1 MKKNE
6 NNDSMLDRIT
16 LIASLYY
23 KDKLSQQEIAKKLN
37 ISRPWVS
44 KLLSRA
50 EELGIVKIEIESPIL
65 GNASLEEQLCKK
77 YDLQYASVIDNHDSS
92 RDYISISAVNYFVSQ
107 IKPEDTIGVA
117 WGNAVSR
124 FISHLHPMKFPHTK
138 IVPLAGSFGATFDT
152 LPNYNVIQLANLT
165 GGSSH
170 LLHVPAFCSSQMEYQ
185 TLVANKKVRDTLSM
199 AEHSDIL
206 ISGIGTFETSFLTQ
220 NEILSSEEIASLK
233 TAGAIG
239 DIALEFLTKNGTSVK
254 SNLTQRII
262 KADIF
267 RAYKNSRVSIGIAE
281 GIYKAEI
288 IHAVLS
294 LHLINAFFTSKDTA
308 LALLNHSET
317 FPAN

>member
-6 NNDSMLDRIT
+6 NTDSMLDRIT
-16 LIASLYY
+16 LIANLYY

-65 GNASLEEQLCKK
+65 GNASLEERLCDK
-77 YDLQYASVIDNHDSS
+77 YGLQYASVIDNHDTS
-92 RDYISISAVNYFVSQ
+92 RDYIAISAVNYFVSQ
-107 IKPEDTIGVA
+107 IKAEDIIGVA

-124 FISHLHPMKFPHTK
+124 FIRHLHPMKFPQIQ

-165 GGSSH
+165 GGASH

-185 TLVANKKVRDTLSM
+185 TLVANKKVRSTLAL
-199 AEHSDIL
+199 AEHSDII

-220 NEILSSEEIASLK
+220 HEILSPEETESLK
-233 TAGAIG
+233 SSGAIG
-239 DIALEFLTKNGTSVK
+239 DIALQFLTEDGKPVES
-254 SNLTQRII
+254 SLTQKII

-267 RAYKNSRVSIGIAE
+267 RACKNSRVSIGIAE
-281 GIYKAEI
+281 GIYKKEI

-308 LALLNHSET
+308 LALLN
-317 FPAN
+317 